1 MKKYDIIIIGAGV
14 VGAFIARELSK
25 YKLDVLVLDKE
36 NDVGNVTSMA
46 NSAIIHSGYDPKP
59 NTLKAKLNVLGN
71 KLFDQIADELDVSFA
86 RVGSL
91 TIAMDEEQLET
102 LKSLQERAKI
112 NGVEVELLSKEE
124 TLKKEKN
131 LNPNLLASLYAKSA
145 GIVDTF
151 NLVAH
156 AFENAIDNGIELLLG
171 KEVVDIQ
178 YKISSFFVYTKDNNV
193 YQANYIINAA
203 GLASDK
209 IAKMIG
215 NISWSIKPRKGQYY
229 LLDHIS
235 DILVKSTIFPLPS
248 TKGKGVL
255 ISRTTSGNYLVGP
268 SSEFVD
274 SIDDFATDK
283 ETLDD
288 IRRQSVELIPDI
300 PFHENIRVFS
310 GLRAT
315 STTGDFIIEND
326 SNNDRFLNI
335 GGIESPGLVAS
346 PAIALYVVD
355 NFVKQKF
362 KLEIKENYNPRVR
375 KYIKAKAL
383 REEERNDLISSNPDY
398 GEMVCYCEQV
408 TLGEIKDC
416 LSRSVPPRTI
426 KALKKRL
433 RIGFGRC
440 QGGFCQTRT
449 LIELANHYNINLE
462 EVLFDK
468 ENSNILK
475 GKAK

>member
-102 LKSLQERAKI
+102 LKSLQERAEI

-193 YQANYIINAA
+193 YQSNYIINAA

-248 TKGKGVL
+248 NKGKGIL

-355 NFVKQKF
+355 NFVGQKF

>member
-193 YQANYIINAA
+193 YQANYIINAS

-248 TKGKGVL
+248 TKGKGIL

-355 NFVKQKF
+355 NFVGQKF

-416 LSRSVPPRTI
+416 LSRSVAPRTI

-475 GKAK
+475 GKVK